1 MLKIPED
8 SDIVRTGQYTA
19 AKVPMQVSCS
29 KDHTW
34 EVLPS
39 NLNYRGTGKKCPV
52 CSGKETELVNGIYK
66 VIKKK
71 TTARFKEEMALLAP
85 DIEVLDE
92 YTGANNYVTFKC
104 SKHNN
109 TWKAIATNALT
120 RAADRTCGECTPKV
134 NGVPAFTHEYIQSKI
149 PECLELIE
157 YTNSS
162 NPVIVRNKEC
172 GHTKSTWYPVL
183 VRNGIYVCSVCHPN
197 VSSQELS
204 LRDFILAN
212 CPGEWVEF
220 NDRSILDGKE
230 LDIVLPD
237 RGLAIEYNGT
247 YWHSDAKVEST
258 YHIDKT
264 NKVEAFGFRLLHI
277 DEKYWMTKR
286 EIVESRIKQ
295 QLGQSRKIYARN
307 TTVKEITFPRDFL
320 EANHLQ
326 GAGSISKYN
335 YGLFLDNEL
344 VAVMTFS
351 TPRFTVNHKY
361 ELVRYCSLLGTSV
374 VGGASKL
381 LKAFGRKDIVT
392 YADRRFS
399 DGNLYIKLGF
409 TLSHTSPPG
418 YSYSKSGKYLS
429 RYQCQKAKLKTMFPE
444 FYNNE
449 LTEVEI
455 MNLAGYTKTY
465 DAGNLV
471 YVLK

>member
-8 SDIVRTGQYTA
+8 SDIVLTGQYTS
-19 AKVPMQVSCS
+19 AKVSVQVSCI

-39 NLNYRGTGKKCPV
+39 NLNHKGTGKKCPV
-52 CSGKETELVNGIYK
+52 CAGKETELINGIYK

-71 TTARFKEEMALLAP
+71 TAGKFKEEVKALAP
-85 DIEVLDE
+85 NIEIIDE
-92 YTGANNYVTFKC
+92 YTGASNYVTLKC
-104 SKHNN
+104 LKHNSV
-109 TWKAIATNALT
+109 WKSIATNVLT
-120 RAADRTCGECTPKV
+120 RERDRTCNDCVPKKPSLSV
-134 NGVPAFTHEYIQSKI
+134 NDVQSKL
-149 PECLELIE
+149 PEYLTIKE
-157 YTNSS
+157 YVDTST
-162 NPVIVRNKEC
+162 PFIVEDSRC
-172 GHTKSTWYPVL
+172 GHTTVIWYSNVVHKRMYRCSTCAPKTS
-183 VRNGIYVCSVCHPN
+183 N
-197 VSSQELS
+197 QERE

-212 CPGEWVEF
+212 CQGEWIEF

-237 RGLAIEYNGT
+237 RGLAIEYNGS

-307 TTVKEITFPRDFL
+307 TTLREIPFPREFL
-320 EANHLQ
+320 ETNHLQ
-326 GAGSISKYN
+326 GAGSASKYN
-335 YGLFLDNEL
+335 YGLFLKDEL

-351 TPRFTVNHKY
+351 TPRFTVNHEY
-361 ELVRYCSLLGTSV
+361 ELVRYCSLLGTTV

-418 YSYSKSGKYLS
+418 YSYSKSGRYLS
-429 RYQCQKAKLKTMFPE
+429 RYQCQKAKLKTMFPK
-444 FYNNE
+444 FYNDE
-449 LTEVEI
+449 LSEAEI
-455 MNLAGYTKTY
+455 MNLAGYIKTY